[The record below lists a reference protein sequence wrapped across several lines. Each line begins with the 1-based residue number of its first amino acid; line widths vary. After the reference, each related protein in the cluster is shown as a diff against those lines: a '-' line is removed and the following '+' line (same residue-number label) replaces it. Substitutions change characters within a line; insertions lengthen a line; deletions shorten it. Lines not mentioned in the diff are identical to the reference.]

1 MRNILAENM
10 RRFGTKNLSEANLED
25 LENTLGFDSGAN
37 RDPKTGN
44 LIAPDTD
51 QNNNGYPDS
60 TEIQSQNTNL
70 TVKDFDEYVRPD
82 YVEVTLSNGRKIQIK
97 RKNVQG
103 GAKFYQAV
111 LQALDNYNTNPKAK
125 QFIDG
130 IINAMINNL
139 QTK

>member
-51 QNNNGYPDS
+51 QNNNGYPDN

-82 YVEVTLSNGRKIQIK
+82 YVEVTLSNGRKLQIK